1 MEIKEIEC
9 VRNLKW
15 WVWMDF
21 MEYAFDGGFE
31 EIECVINF
39 NWRNLIWMCGGF
51 VALLLVVGWWG
62 RGREMMMDD
71 SDNKI

>member
-1 MEIKEIEC
+1 
-9 VRNLKW
+9 
-15 WVWMDF
+15 
-21 MEYAFDGGFE
+21 
-31 EIECVINF
+31 
-39 NWRNLIWMCGGF
+39 MCGGF